1 MKNINKMNFRQR
13 KVHHG
18 SQEIFMGD
26 VEREKEGPMV
36 RLNQGFQ
43 RTKTFAKFF
52 IHILQTYPRNFVKR
66 RNRNNAGFSEKK
78 YPKVSRK
85 IAKMFAFS

>member
-1 MKNINKMNFRQR
+1 MKNINRMNFRQR

-36 RLNQGFQ
+36 RLNYGF
-43 RTKTFAKFF
+43 
-52 IHILQTYPRNFVKR
+52 
-66 RNRNNAGFSEKK
+66 
-78 YPKVSRK
+78 
-85 IAKMFAFS
+85 